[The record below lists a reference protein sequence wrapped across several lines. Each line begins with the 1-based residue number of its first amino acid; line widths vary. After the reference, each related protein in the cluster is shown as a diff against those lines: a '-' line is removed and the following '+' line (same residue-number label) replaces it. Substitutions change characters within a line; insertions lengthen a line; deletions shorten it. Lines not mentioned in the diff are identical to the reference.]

1 MDILVAD
8 TMSKKGTRTLFGN
21 NDRYKTIL
29 ERFKL
34 KLSENGIY
42 FKANAL
48 N

>member
-1 MDILVAD
+1 MDLLVAD
-8 TMSKKGTRTLFGN
+8 TMSKKGTRTIYSYIW
-21 NDRYKTIL
+21 YKTIL